1 MRHHSPNRKSATR
14 YINHRLAEMEI
25 DGLLDWHGE
34 YRNGQK
40 VYVTTDAGFYALGQ
54 LETRRTE
61 ADEVGR
67 RLSNDFV
74 RRFLQDAVRR
84 YNDLHGNR

>member
-1 MRHHSPNRKSATR
+1 MRHHSPNRKSVTR
-14 YINHRLAEMEI
+14 YQLAEMEK

-40 VYVTTDAGFYALGQ
+40 VYVRTDAAIYALDQ

-61 ADEVGR
+61 ADEVGQ
-67 RLSNDFV
+67 RLSHSFE

-84 YNDLHGNR
+84 YNDLHGTC